1 MKNEK
6 EIFIVIFHIFD
17 MYKYIVSFIQKIM
30 ENIFLT
36 QLNVST
42 CP

>member
-1 MKNEK
+1 MKIF
-6 EIFIVIFHIFD
+6 EIFLVISRTFD
-17 MYKYIVSFIQKIM
+17 IYKYIVSFMQKIM